1 MKIKMS
7 QKPFYGFVGNEKKPI
22 CVLYD
27 VGNKLSNFTKN
38 DPESFNFEVGDILL
52 SHSKFG
58 PELIVEPFKNFK
70 SACDWAKIALG
81 VTRFGVKLS
90 GKRNS
95 L

>member
-1 MKIKMS
+1 MKNNMI

-22 CVLYD
+22 CALYE
-27 VGNKLSNFTKN
+27 VNKKLSKFTKN
-38 DPESFNFEVGDILL
+38 DPESFDFEVGDILL

-58 PELIVEPFKNFK
+58 VGLIVEPFKNFK
-70 SACDWAKIALG
+70 LATDWAKIALG

-90 GKRNS
+90 GKGK